1 MFGIAKVLS
10 AVALLTA
17 VAPVGARVTKAPP
30 AGWFLG
36 GDDSEYRAGE
46 DVSRRPGGYGYLSAT
61 LQSITAQPMNFG
73 LLKQTIRADEFRGRR
88 VRLTGYIK
96 TAERNDG
103 TAHLWMRVNA
113 GDGSARADYMLTR
126 PVLPGTDWTS
136 YSVVLDVPANAVG
149 ITFGLGLVG
158 AGQAW
163 LDDVKLEVVGHDVAV
178 TAEGDAIAFR
188 DTASR
193 YATAARQPINLDF
206 EQQSIAMR

>member
-1 MFGIAKVLS
+1 MFAIKVLS
-10 AVALLTA
+10 AAALLTTIGP
-17 VAPVGARVTKAPP
+17 VAPRPTVPP

-36 GDDSEYRAGE
+36 GDVTEYRAGE

-73 LLKQTIRADEFRGRR
+73 LLKQSIRADDFRGRR

-113 GDGSARADYMLTR
+113 EDGSTRADYMLTR
-126 PVLPGTDWTS
+126 PVQPGTDWTS
-136 YSVVLDVPANAVG
+136 YSVVLDIPSDAVG

-163 LDDVKLEVVGHDVAV
+163 LDDVSLEVVGRNVPVTVERDAV
-178 TAEGDAIAFR
+178 AFR
-188 DTASR
+188 DSASR
-193 YATAARQPINLDF
+193 YATARRQPLNLDF